1 MTNEIKNKNDL
12 LIKIFLAVLSGF
24 LLVYSIPRTLIYS
37 MPKTNMGY
45 LSWFGITFLIL
56 NIRLAK
62 SKKESFYLTII
73 SSILYYSTIYL
84 WTNRFGVYVWILA
97 SVFFGSL
104 MGFWGIIAYLF
115 EKNLSKKICVFLI
128 PTTLVIFEHI
138 KTFGILGT
146 NWGSLSYLQYKDL
159 YLIQIAGLL
168 GMYSITFLKILV
180 MTH

>member
-1 MTNEIKNKNDL
+1 MTNEIKNKKNL

-24 LLVYSIPRTLIYS
+24 LLVYS

-56 NIRLAK
+56 NIRLSK

-146 NWGSLSYLQYKDL
+146 NWGSLSYLQL
-159 YLIQIAGLL
+159 ILFFYL
-168 GMYSITFLKILV
+168 
-180 MTH
+180 